1 MNVKKFTINLVIT
14 GVITYGAF
22 LTYYYLKK
30 QPSTQFFK
38 TELPQKKTIK
48 HVISAAGVLEI
59 KEVMKIGSMVS
70 GTIKKVYVKE
80 NQHVTK
86 NQILAVVD
94 LGKNDTDIK
103 AAEARV
109 EKAQK
114 ELIFQKKLQ
123 HRQKALFE
131 SGQLSINNFERI
143 TTDCEKAKADLAAEI
158 AGLDKAKL
166 ELVYANITAPT
177 DGIVTVVNATNGI
190 AVIPDFTY
198 ILFEIAHDITKM
210 RAMLDIDESEI
221 GYVKPGFK
229 AHLSFNAFPE
239 LDIKAPIKEIS
250 YTPKSAGKKEQ
261 SGVPFYKATIDID
274 NNNRTL
280 RPGMIITAQI
290 NIAKAKNTPSLSG
303 LAFQINPDAVIKIAK
318 QLGYTSQA
326 INPKDLKLFKQKN
339 KDKSVRTVWVVKE
352 KAFTQKPIIVGITDN
367 TSWQITSGL
376 QENEPVLV
384 DVCEPGELDKLYK
397 AWFKGI
403 F

>member
-1 MNVKKFTINLVIT
+1 MNIKKFTIHFITTGIVI
-14 GVITYGAF
+14 YGAY
-22 LTYYYLKK
+22 TAYYYFKK
-30 QPSTQFFK
+30 QPTGQLFK
-38 TELPQKKTIK
+38 TEQPQKKTIK

-59 KEVMKIGSMVS
+59 KDVMKIGSMVS
-70 GTIKKVYVKE
+70 GTIKKVCVKE

-86 NQILAVVD
+86 GQILAIVD

-103 AAEARV
+103 AAQARV
-109 EKAQK
+109 EKAQQ
-114 ELIFQKKLQ
+114 ELSFQKKLHQ
-123 HRQKALFE
+123 RQKALFE

-143 TTDCEKAKADLAAEI
+143 TTDYKKAKADLDAEI

-166 ELVYANITAPT
+166 ELVYANITTPT
-177 DGIVTVVNATNGI
+177 DGIVTVANATTGI

-210 RAMLDIDESEI
+210 RATLDIDESEV
-221 GYVKPGFK
+221 GYVKAGLK

-250 YTPKSAGKKEQ
+250 YTPKGTGKKEQ
-261 SGVPFYKATIDID
+261 PGIPFYKAVIDID
-274 NNNRTL
+274 NNNRIL
-280 RPGMIITAQI
+280 RPGMVITAQI
-290 NIAKAKNTPSLSG
+290 NIAKAKNTLSLSG
-303 LAFQINPDAVIKIAK
+303 LAFQINPDAIIKIAQ
-318 QLGYTSQA
+318 QLNYSSQA

-339 KDKSVRTVWVVKE
+339 KDKSVRTVWVVKD
-352 KAFTQKPIIVGITDN
+352 KSFIQKPIIVGITDN
-367 TSWQITSGL
+367 TLWQIISGL
-376 QENEPVLV
+376 QENEQVLV